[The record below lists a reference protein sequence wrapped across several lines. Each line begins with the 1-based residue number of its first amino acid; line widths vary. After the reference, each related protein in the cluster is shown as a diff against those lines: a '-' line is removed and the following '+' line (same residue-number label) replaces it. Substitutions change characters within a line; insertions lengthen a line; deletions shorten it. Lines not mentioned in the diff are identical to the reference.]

1 MPGYEAASWIG
12 LLAPAA
18 TAQPIIGKL
27 WDALSASMHEPAVK
41 DILLRDGSD
50 MVVST
55 PEEFRRVID
64 ADDAKYARLSGLF
77 ATAK

>member
-1 MPGYEAASWIG
+1 
-12 LLAPAA
+12 
-18 TAQPIIGKL
+18 
-27 WDALSASMHEPAVK
+27 MHEPAVK

-77 ATAK
+77 ATTK